1 MDPTSARTT
10 PTPGT
15 APPARLSRDGS
26 VHVTDERIN
35 TITHLAASC
44 FALVGGGL
52 LVTQAAT
59 EGDVWKIVGLGVYAA
74 SVLLLF
80 VASTLHHGIDKGPRV
95 NGVLRTL
102 DYASVFVLIAG
113 TTTPMVL
120 VLFRDAY
127 GWAVLGAVWVVA
139 AVGIALRSALREL
152 PKYVTNTLYITMGW
166 MPVLLVGAGVTL
178 PVGAYVLLA
187 TGGLVYCVGFVV
199 FVIERPNPLPG
210 VLGFHEIWHVLVV
223 LAAALHYLLMYR
235 YVLPA

>member
-1 MDPTSARTT
+1 MESTSAPST

-15 APPARLSRDGS
+15 TPRPRLSRDGS

-52 LVTQAAT
+52 LVVPAVTASA
-59 EGDVWKIVGLGVYAA
+59 VWKMVGLGVYAA

-80 VASTLHHGIDKGPRV
+80 VASTLHHGIDRGPRV

-120 VLFRDAY
+120 VLFRNAY

-139 AVGIALRSALREL
+139 AVCIALRSALREL

-187 TGGLVYCVGFVV
+187 AGGLVYCVGFVV
-199 FVIERPNPLPG
+199 FVVERPNPLPG

-223 LAAALHYLLMYR
+223 LAAVLHYLLMYR